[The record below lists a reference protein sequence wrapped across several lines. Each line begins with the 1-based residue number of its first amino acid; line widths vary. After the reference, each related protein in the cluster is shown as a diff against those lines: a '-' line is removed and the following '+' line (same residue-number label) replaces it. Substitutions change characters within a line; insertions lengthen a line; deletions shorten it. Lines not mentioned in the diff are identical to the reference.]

1 MLRLS
6 FVFLAALSAGA
17 QTFEV
22 ASIKPT
28 ELSPNGMMRI
38 TANGGPGT
46 ADPGRI
52 TYSGVPLESFV
63 TYAFDVKSYQISGP
77 AAAVLSERFDLTAK
91 VPAGA
96 TKEEARIMMQNFLA
110 ERFGMKFHRDT
121 KEMASYVL
129 TVGSKGSKMK
139 PADAPAPVDPN
150 SPPPPPPPPGAL
162 ARPKMGADGFPEL
175 PAAAGRGGGPMMIMM
190 PGKAKMMCTSCAMA
204 RLVDTL
210 SSQLGKP
217 VVDMTGLAGNYAFTL
232 FFEPDFSNMRMVG
245 GGPMPAGGGGGMAIA
260 VKGPGGDGPPSAN
273 DAGMD
278 TAPPLLSAIQD
289 QLGLKLEAKKAPVE
303 MIVIDHLEK
312 APTEN

>member
-1 MLRLS
+1 MFRVS
-6 FVFLAALSAGA
+6 FFFFAALAASG

-28 ELSPNGMMRI
+28 EPSPNGMMRI

-46 ADPGRI
+46 SDPGRI
-52 TYSGVPLESFV
+52 TYSGVALRSFLI
-63 TYAFDVKSYQISGP
+63 YAFDVKSYQISG
-77 AAAVLSERFDLTAK
+77 ADDVLSKQFDFSAK

-96 TKEEARIMMQNFLA
+96 TKEEARIMMRNFLA

-139 PADAPAPVDPN
+139 AVDAPAPIDPN
-150 SPPPPPPPPGAL
+150 SPPPPGPPPGAITK
-162 ARPKMGADGFPEL
+162 PKIGADGFPEL
-175 PAAAGRGGGPMMIMM
+175 PAFAGRGGGPMTIMM
-190 PGKAKMMCTSCAMA
+190 PGRAKMACTSCPLA
-204 RLVDTL
+204 RLVETL
-210 SSQLGKP
+210 SGQLGKP
-217 VVDMTGLAGNYAFTL
+217 VVDMTGLTGNYAFTL
-232 FFEPDFSNMRMVG
+232 LFEPDLSNMRMAG
-245 GGPMPAGGGGGMAIA
+245 GGPMPTGGAMAIA
-260 VKGPGGDGPPSAN
+260 VKGPAGDGPPPAS
-273 DAGMD
+273 DPGMD

-303 MIVIDHLEK
+303 MVLIDHLEK